1 MQQNTAIYQSP
12 IGPLTI
18 FSDGEFI
25 TRIYTEQVEYFSPF
39 SVDEAISSGIAWL
52 DQYFAGKNPDI
63 NSLSLK
69 AAGTPFQ
76 QDVWNRLR
84 SIPYGCTVTYGQ
96 LAAQIAADRGVAR
109 MSAQAVGQA
118 VGANP
123 ISIIIPCHRVIGANG
138 NLVGYAGGLDKKIKL
153 LNLESEY
160 SKQLMR

>member
-1 MQQNTAIYQSP
+1 MQQNAAIYQSP
-12 IGPLTI
+12 IGTLTI

-25 TRIYTEQVEYFSPF
+25 TGLYTEKAKYSGPC
-39 SVDEAISSGIAWL
+39 STDHAISAAINWL

-63 NSLSLK
+63 NSLPLK
-69 AAGTPFQ
+69 AVGTPFQ

-96 LAAQIAADRGVAR
+96 LAAQIAADQGIDR

-138 NLVGYAGGLDKKIKL
+138 KLVGYAGGLDKKSML
-153 LNLESEY
+153 LSHESEC
-160 SKQLMR
+160 SRRLIR